1 MNKVCEIGRIVTEL
15 ELKTTTNGKSV
26 VNFRIAVRSYGKD
39 NDDYFFNC
47 VAWGSVAE
55 FICKHFSKGRKIG
68 IDGELTS
75 RTYETEKK
83 EKRQVVEIMIQN
95 VEFCDGKRDESG
107 DDANITTPSKA
118 ESTTSETE
126 DELPFD

>member
-1 MNKVCEIGRIVTEL
+1 MNKVCEIGRIVTGL
-15 ELKTTTNGKSV
+15 ELKTTTNEKSV
-26 VNFRIAVRSYGKD
+26 VNFRIAVSSYGKD

-55 FICKHFSKGRKIG
+55 FICKYFSKGRKIG

-118 ESTTSETE
+118 ESTTPETE
-126 DELPFD
+126 DELPF

>member
-26 VNFRIAVRSYGKD
+26 VNFRIAVRSYSKD

-55 FICKHFSKGRKIG
+55 FICKYFSKGRKIG
-68 IDGELTS
+68 IDGKLTS
-75 RTYETEKK
+75 RTYETAKK
-83 EKRQVVEIMIQN
+83 EKRQVVEIMIQDA
-95 VEFCDGKRDESG
+95 EFYDDKRDESG

-126 DELPFD
+126 DELPF

>member
-1 MNKVCEIGRIVTEL
+1 MNKVCEIGRIVTGL
-15 ELKTTTNGKSV
+15 ELKTTTNEKSV
-26 VNFRIAVRSYGKD
+26 VNFRIAVRPYGKD

-55 FICKHFSKGRKIG
+55 FICKYFSKGRKIG

-95 VEFCDGKRDESG
+95 VEFCDGKRDKSG

-118 ESTTSETE
+118 ESTTPETE
-126 DELPFD
+126 DELPF

>member
-15 ELKTTTNGKSV
+15 ELKTTTNGKLV

-68 IDGELTS
+68 IDGKLTS

-83 EKRQVVEIMIQN
+83 EKRQVVEIMIQDI
-95 VEFCDGKRDESG
+95 EFCDDKRDESG

-126 DELPFD
+126 DELPF

>member
-1 MNKVCEIGRIVTEL
+1 MA
-15 ELKTTTNGKSV
+15 KTTMITFLTVWHGEVLQNLFVSI
-26 VNFRIAVRSYGKD
+26 F
-39 NDDYFFNC
+39 
-47 VAWGSVAE
+47 
-55 FICKHFSKGRKIG
+55 KGRKIG
-68 IDGELTS
+68 IDGKLTS

-83 EKRQVVEIMIQN
+83 EKRQVVEIMIQDA
-95 VEFCDGKRDESG
+95 EFCDDKRDESG

>member
-55 FICKHFSKGRKIG
+55 FICKYFSKGRKIG
-68 IDGELTS
+68 IDGKLTS

-83 EKRQVVEIMIQN
+83 EKRQVVEIMIQDA
-95 VEFCDGKRDESG
+95 EFCDDKRDESG
-107 DDANITTPSKA
+107 DDVNITTPSKA

-126 DELPFD
+126 DELPF

>member
-1 MNKVCEIGRIVTEL
+1 MNKVCEIGRIVTGL

-83 EKRQVVEIMIQN
+83 EKRQV
-95 VEFCDGKRDESG
+95 
-107 DDANITTPSKA
+107 
-118 ESTTSETE
+118 
-126 DELPFD
+126 

>member
-26 VNFRIAVRSYGKD
+26 VNFRFAVRAYGKD
-39 NDDYFFNC
+39 IDDYFFNC
-47 VAWGSVAE
+47 LACGSVAE
-55 FICKHFSKGRKIG
+55 FICKHFSKGRKNG
-68 IDGELTS
+68 IDGKLTS

-83 EKRQVVEIMIQN
+83 EKRQVVEIMIQDT
-95 VEFCDGKRDESG
+95 EFCDDIRDESV
-107 DDANITTPSKA
+107 DVANITTPSKA

-126 DELPFD
+126 DELPF

>member
-1 MNKVCEIGRIVTEL
+1 MLRYGIPAYRFPREKLDAEINSILSTGIEVKKNISVGTDITLEDINKDYNAVYISIGAHAD
-15 ELKTTTNGKSV
+15 K
-26 VNFRIAVRSYGKD
+26 
-39 NDDYFFNC
+39 
-47 VAWGSVAE
+47 
-55 FICKHFSKGRKIG
+55 KIG

-118 ESTTSETE
+118 ESTTPETE
-126 DELPFD
+126 DELPF

>member
-1 MNKVCEIGRIVTEL
+1 MNKVCEIGRIVNEL
-15 ELKTTTNGKSV
+15 ELQTTANGKSV

-75 RTYETEKK
+75 RAYETEKK

-95 VEFCDGKRDESG
+95 VEFCDGKRDESN
-107 DDANITTPSKA
+107 DDANITTPPKT

-126 DELPFD
+126 EDLPF

>member
-26 VNFRIAVRSYGKD
+26 VDFRIAVRSYGKD

-55 FICKHFSKGRKIG
+55 FIYKHFSKGRKIG
-68 IDGELTS
+68 IDGKLTS

-83 EKRQVVEIMIQN
+83 EKRQVVEIMIQDA
-95 VEFCDGKRDESG
+95 EFCDDKRDKSG

-118 ESTTSETE
+118 
-126 DELPFD
+126 

>member
-26 VNFRIAVRSYGKD
+26 VNFRIAVRSYDKD

-55 FICKHFSKGRKIG
+55 FICKYFSKGRKIG
-68 IDGELTS
+68 IDGKLTS
-75 RTYETEKK
+75 RTYETKKK
-83 EKRQVVEIMIQN
+83 EKRQVVEIMIQDA
-95 VEFCDGKRDESG
+95 EFCDDKRDESG

-126 DELPFD
+126 DELPF